1 MRLAMA
7 CLYIIAGVVHLV
19 SLDAFMPIV
28 PGWVPVPRDV
38 VLITGICEIA
48 GGAALLTRRF
58 RRLAGV
64 MLAAYAVCV
73 FPANIKHAVEGVQIL
88 ELPSSWWYHG
98 PRLVLQPLLVWWAL
112 FCTDVVCWPFRAKG
126 VVTNCRVG
134 RPVSK

>member
-1 MRLAMA
+1 MPIASPF
-7 CLYIIAGVVHLV
+7 IAGVVHLV
-19 SLDAFMPIV
+19 SPDASLPIV

-38 VLITGICEIA
+38 VLTTGICEIA

-88 ELPSSWWYHG
+88 ELPSSG
-98 PRLVLQPLLVWWAL
+98 STLTFLSLV
-112 FCTDVVCWPFRAKG
+112 
-126 VVTNCRVG
+126 
-134 RPVSK
+134 